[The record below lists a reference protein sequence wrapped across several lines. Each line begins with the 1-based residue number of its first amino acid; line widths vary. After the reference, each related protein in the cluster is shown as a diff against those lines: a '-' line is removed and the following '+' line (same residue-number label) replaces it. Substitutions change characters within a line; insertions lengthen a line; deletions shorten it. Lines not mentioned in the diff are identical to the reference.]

1 MMEERPNAN
10 TMASMIGGNKDA
22 VESEYIRFD
31 ALTALV
37 IDDIG
42 AMRHALRS
50 QLQWMGM
57 NSVKCVADA
66 EEALEALE
74 NHTYDLILCD
84 YNLNK
89 ASSGQHFLEHLRH
102 EHLLSA
108 KTIFVMVTAEAEYAF
123 VANAA
128 EFAPDDYILK
138 PCPEKKLRTRLE
150 RLFDRRNFLFPA
162 LAAMDDKNY
171 ALVVSECD
179 RLMALTTNERWLL
192 AGFKLKAEA
201 QLALGDTPNL
211 LKTYE
216 AALALRNNVPWVKIG
231 IARVH
236 LLMDELA
243 AAEEMAQQIVADNP
257 NYVAA
262 YELLADIRHRQHDE
276 DGAYRLMEQSA
287 KILPTAKRFRST
299 SESAFLLGKLDE
311 AKNFSETAIKM
322 SVGSITERP
331 DDYLSLA
338 QIQTD
343 QGDHQAAIRTLE
355 KSAKKFEEK
364 GSFGI
369 SKNAIL
375 AQAYSDSGDTATAK
389 KLLER
394 SQRLLTPETSSSAMN
409 LLGKA
414 AFKAG
419 DAILGLKMLTQAVQ
433 SSGLERERI
442 ERHVTKSMVDT
453 GQGDKI
459 EEVIDAGQKRI
470 LVLVDEA
477 KKRMHVA
484 QFDAA
489 NRKVLEALA
498 IRSDNVEALL
508 VAAQLHL
515 LWLKQEGMNPEV
527 KERAKSYL
535 APQDKKVPH
544 NEKVMGF
551 YRFYNQLTGE

>member
-1 MMEERPNAN
+1 MQDRPDAS
-10 TMASMIGGNKDA
+10 TMANMIGGKQEA

-31 ALTALV
+31 TLTALV

-74 NHTYDLILCD
+74 ITSYDLILCD

-89 ASSGQHFLEHLRH
+89 ATSGQHFLEHLRH

-150 RLFDRRNFLFPA
+150 RLFDRRNFLLPA
-162 LAAMDDKNY
+162 LSAMDEQNY

-192 AGFKLKAEA
+192 AAFKLKAEA
-201 QLALGDTPNL
+201 QLALGDTPAL
-211 LKTYE
+211 LATYE
-216 AALALRNNVPWVKIG
+216 QALALRDNVPWIKIG
-231 IARVH
+231 IARVRM
-236 LLMDELA
+236 LMDELE
-243 AAEEMAQQIVADNP
+243 AAEDMARQIVADNP
-257 NYVAA
+257 NFVAA
-262 YELLADIRHRQHDE
+262 YELLADIRRKQHDE
-276 DGAYRLMEQSA
+276 DGAYQLMEQSA

-311 AKNFSETAIKM
+311 ARKMSESAIKL
-322 SVGSITERP
+322 SSGSITERP

-343 QGDHQAAIRTLE
+343 LGDHHAAIQTLE
-355 KSAKKFEEK
+355 KSANKFEEK

-375 AQAYSDSGDTATAK
+375 AQAYSGTGDTATAR

-409 LLGKA
+409 VLGKA
-414 AFKAG
+414 AFKTG

-442 ERHVTKSMVDT
+442 ERHVTKSMKDT
-453 GQGDKI
+453 GQQDKI

-477 KKRMHVA
+477 KKLMHVA
-484 QFDAA
+484 QFAAA
-489 NRKVLEALA
+489 NKIVLEALA
-498 IRSDNVEALL
+498 IRADNVEALL
-508 VAAQLHL
+508 VAAQLQL
-515 LWLKQEGMNPEV
+515 LWLKQEGLDPEV
-527 KERAKSYL
+527 RERAKSYL
-535 APQDKKVPH
+535 ATLDKLVPH

>member
-1 MMEERPNAN
+1 MEERPDANALAN
-10 TMASMIGGNKDA
+10 MIGGKKDA

-31 ALTALV
+31 SLTALV

-66 EEALEALE
+66 EEALEAIE
-74 NHTYDLILCD
+74 ITRYDLILCD

-138 PCPEKKLRTRLE
+138 PCPEKKLRARLE
-150 RLFDRRNFLFPA
+150 RLFDRRNFLLPA
-162 LAAMDDKNY
+162 LTAMDEQNY
-171 ALVVSECD
+171 ALVVSECE

-201 QLALGDTPNL
+201 QQALGDTPSL

-216 AALALRNNVPWVKIG
+216 QALALRDNVPWVKIG

-243 AAEEMAQQIVADNP
+243 EAEDMAKQIVEENP
-257 NYVAA
+257 SYVAA
-262 YELLADIRHRQHDE
+262 YELLADIRRRQNDE
-276 DGAYRLMEQSA
+276 EGAYELMEQSA

-311 AKNFSETAIKM
+311 AKKFSETAIRL
-322 SVGSITERP
+322 SADSITERS

-343 QGDHQAAIRTLE
+343 QGDHQAAIQTLE
-355 KSAKKFEEK
+355 KNARKFEEK

-375 AQAYSDSGDTATAK
+375 AQAYSDAGDTATAK

-409 LLGKA
+409 VLGKA

-419 DAILGLKMLTQAVQ
+419 DAILGLKMLTQAIQ

-442 ERHVTKSMVDT
+442 ARHVTKSMKDT
-453 GQGDKI
+453 GQDDKI

-470 LVLVDEA
+470 LVLVEEA
-477 KKRMHVA
+477 KKLMHVA
-484 QFDAA
+484 QFEAA

-515 LWLKQEGMNPEV
+515 LWLKQEGMNDEV
-527 KERAKSYL
+527 QERAKSYL
-535 APQDKKVPH
+535 ATLDKLVPH

-551 YRFYNQLTGE
+551 YRFYDQLTGE

>member
-1 MMEERPNAN
+1 MMQQRPDANAIAN
-10 TMASMIGGNKDA
+10 MLGGNKDTF
-22 VESEYIRFD
+22 ESEYVRFD
-31 ALTALV
+31 TMSALV
-37 IDDIG
+37 IDDMG

-57 NSVKCVADA
+57 NSVKCVSDA
-66 EEALEALE
+66 EEALDDLE
-74 NHTYDLILCD
+74 INRYDLILCD

-89 ASSGQHFLEHLRH
+89 ATSGQHFLEHLRH
-102 EHLLSA
+102 EHLLSSR
-108 KTIFVMVTAEAEYAF
+108 TIFVMVTAEAEYAF

-138 PCPEKKLRTRLE
+138 PCPENKLRSRLE
-150 RLFDRRNFLFPA
+150 RLFDRRNFLLPA
-162 LAAMDDKNY
+162 LTAMDEKNY
-171 ALVVSECD
+171 LLVVSECD
-179 RLMALTTNERWLL
+179 RLMSLVNNERWLM
-192 AGFKLKAEA
+192 AAFKLKAEA
-201 QLALGDTPNL
+201 QLALGDTAEL

-216 AALALRNNVPWVKIG
+216 QALALRDNVPWVKIG
-231 IARVH
+231 IARVLM
-236 LLMDELA
+236 LLDDRE
-243 AAEEMAQQIVADNP
+243 AAEKTTREIIAENP

-262 YELLADIRHRQHDE
+262 YELLAEIKRARKDE
-276 DGAYRLMEQSA
+276 EGAYELMAQSA

-299 SESAFLLGKLDE
+299 SESAFLLGRLDE
-311 AKNFSETAIKM
+311 AKNFSESAIRM
-322 SVGSITERP
+322 SSGSITERP

-338 QIQTD
+338 QIHTD
-343 QGDHQAAIRTLE
+343 LGDHLAAIQTLE
-355 KSAKKFEEK
+355 KSARKFEEK

-375 AQAYSDSGDTATAK
+375 AQAYFDAGDKAAAK
-389 KLLER
+389 RLLER
-394 SQRLLTPETSSSAMN
+394 SQRLMTPESSSSSMN

-414 AFKAG
+414 AFKVG
-419 DAILGLKMLTQAVQ
+419 DAILGLKMLTQAIQ

-459 EEVIDAGQKRI
+459 EEVIDAGQRRI

-477 KKRMHVA
+477 KKAMHVA

-489 NRKVLEALA
+489 HNKVLEALA
-498 IRSDNVEALL
+498 IHSDNIEALL

-515 LWLKQEGMNPEV
+515 LWLKQEGLNAEV
-527 KERAKSYL
+527 QERAKTYL
-535 APQDKKVPH
+535 STLDRLVPH

>member
-1 MMEERPNAN
+1 
-10 TMASMIGGNKDA
+10 MIGGKQDTF
-22 VESEYIRFD
+22 ESEYIRFD
-31 ALTALV
+31 TLSALV

-57 NSVKCVADA
+57 NSIKCVADA
-66 EEALEALE
+66 EEALEQIE
-74 NHTYDLILCD
+74 INSYDLILCD

-89 ASSGQHFLEHLRH
+89 ATSGQHFLEHLRH
-102 EHLLSA
+102 EHLLSN

-138 PCPEKKLRTRLE
+138 PCPEKKMRARLE
-150 RLFDRRNFLFPA
+150 RLFDRRNFLLPA

-171 ALVVSECD
+171 LLVVSECD
-179 RLMALTTNERWLL
+179 RLMSLVTNERWLMASL
-192 AGFKLKAEA
+192 KLKAEA
-201 QLALGDTPNL
+201 QLILGDTADL
-211 LKTYE
+211 LNTYE
-216 AALALRNNVPWVKIG
+216 RAFALRDDVPWVMIG
-231 IARVH
+231 IARVRM
-236 LLMDELA
+236 LLDEPE
-243 AAEEMAQQIVADNP
+243 AAEQMAQEIIAENP

-262 YELLADIRHRQHDE
+262 YELLADIRRRQHDE
-276 DGAYRLMEQSA
+276 VGAYALMEQSA

-311 AKNFSETAIKM
+311 AKNFSESAIKL
-322 SVGSITERP
+322 SSGSITERP

-343 QGDHQAAIRTLE
+343 MGDHQAAIQTLE
-355 KSAKKFEEK
+355 KSARKFEEK

-375 AQAYSDSGDTATAK
+375 AQAYFDAGDKTAAK
-389 KLLER
+389 RLLER
-394 SQRLLTPETSSSAMN
+394 SQRLMTPDSGSSSMN
-409 LLGKA
+409 MLGKA
-414 AFKAG
+414 AFKVG
-419 DAILGLKMLTQAVQ
+419 DAILGLKMLTQAIQ
-433 SSGLERERI
+433 SSGMERERI
-442 ERHVTKSMVDT
+442 ERHVTKSMLDT

-470 LVLVDEA
+470 LVLVEEA
-477 KKRMHVA
+477 KKAMHVA

-489 NRKVLEALA
+489 HVKVLEALA
-498 IRSDNVEALL
+498 IRNDNIEALL

-515 LWLKQEGMNPEV
+515 LWLKQEGMNDDV

-535 APQDKKVPH
+535 ATLDKLVPH